1 MPSLL
6 SSSFCCPASQPTF
19 TCTSQARPPGGS
31 RVPSAEQQGRW
42 WKCQNETTSPF
53 KSLLFKHQSPKHY
66 VRRKF
71 PSYCTD
77 AENWCEAPTIVFT
90 IWEHSKSSVLKY
102 IYIDWPTELNTKN
115 SVTHQHVKKRK
126 KRRETRTRVSTDTSA
141 LTAREPQTFL
151 LPITGYYFRAILDHI
166 LLNDKNSAS
175 RKNSAPIAV
184 IQKKNTH
191 FIQGCWWRNLSSNP
205 PAATK
210 DVFTR

>member
-102 IYIDWPTELNTKN
+102 IYIDWPTELNWTLKIQWPTN
-115 SVTHQHVKKRK
+115 MLKKEKKEGKLELEFQQTHLHWQQESHRHIYCPSLDI
-126 KRRETRTRVSTDTSA
+126 T
-141 LTAREPQTFL
+141 LEPF
-151 LPITGYYFRAILDHI
+151 
-166 LLNDKNSAS
+166 
-175 RKNSAPIAV
+175 
-184 IQKKNTH
+184 
-191 FIQGCWWRNLSSNP
+191 
-205 PAATK
+205 
-210 DVFTR
+210 

>member
-19 TCTSQARPPGGS
+19 TCTSQVRPPGGS

-53 KSLLFKHQSPKHY
+53 KSLLFKHQSPKHC

-90 IWEHSKSSVLKY
+90 IWEHSKSSVVKY
-102 IYIDWPTELNTKN
+102 IYSNSKN
-115 SVTHQHVKKRK
+115 SVTHQHVKNRK
-126 KRRETRTRVSTDTSA
+126 KKKKGEKLELKFQQTHLHWQQESHRHFYCPSLDIT
-141 LTAREPQTFL
+141 LEPF
-151 LPITGYYFRAILDHI
+151 
-166 LLNDKNSAS
+166 
-175 RKNSAPIAV
+175 
-184 IQKKNTH
+184 
-191 FIQGCWWRNLSSNP
+191 
-205 PAATK
+205 
-210 DVFTR
+210 